1 MVTTGQEMVRGKK
14 KFQGQGKVEEISV
27 WVRENLNVWKK
38 SRENEILRVH
48 IYSFPSTLIVF
59 LYLKFFSTF
68 YGHESCCSVVHC
80 GLLLLLI
87 YYSKLNNKLYQGTI
101 NSYSLYV
108 TCWKYK

>member
-14 KFQGQGKVEEISV
+14 NFQDQGKFQEISV

-68 YGHESCCSVVHC
+68 
-80 GLLLLLI
+80 LRTWIML
-87 YYSKLNNKLYQGTI
+87 
-101 NSYSLYV
+101 
-108 TCWKYK
+108 